1 MPRMQTREEATK
13 KYKKLLIFAFKK
25 SLNKLFFIAYKNL
38 FKNLYKSIYKFIAVY
53 YNIFEVKAMNKN
65 MYSLMLMDEVV
76 QAIDKLASE
85 NYTNRSSL
93 INQIL
98 AEYVSLTTPQQ
109 RTKEIFGSLISLM
122 RSAEAFEVQDG
133 TNTSVLSMKSAL
145 SYRYRP
151 TIRYAVELYEKS
163 GQSFGEL
170 RVTFRSQS
178 SNLLM
183 ELTHFLNMFIRLE
196 RHYIH
201 PYFAKGSID
210 YRLEEGRFRR
220 SFAWPKNEN
229 LHTPE
234 HLGTLIGNYI
244 HMFDDMLKQYMGEK
258 LTSFRELEDLYLTYL
273 ESGMSA
279 I

>member
-1 MPRMQTREEATK
+1 
-13 KYKKLLIFAFKK
+13 
-25 SLNKLFFIAYKNL
+25 
-38 FKNLYKSIYKFIAVY
+38 
-53 YNIFEVKAMNKN
+53 MNKN
-65 MYSLMLMDEVV
+65 MYSLMLMDEVIK
-76 QAIDKLASE
+76 AIDKLADE
-85 NYTNRSSL
+85 NYTNRSNL

-98 AEYVSLTTPQQ
+98 AEYVSLITPQQ
-109 RTKEIFGSLISLM
+109 RMKEIFGSLISLM
-122 RSAEAFEVQDG
+122 RSAEAFEVPET

-178 SNLLM
+178 SSLLM

-201 PYFAKGSID
+201 PHFPKGSIE

-220 SFAWPKNEN
+220 SFAWPQDSDM
-229 LHTPE
+229 HTPE
-234 HLGTLIGNYI
+234 HLSTLIANYI
-244 HMFDDMLKQYMGEK
+244 RMFDNMLKQYIGGEIV
-258 LTSFRELEDLYLTYL
+258 SFRELEDLYLAYL
-273 ESGMSA
+273 ENGMST